1 MKIFKKTFLIL
12 ICMCCLLISMIQ
24 IEVNAFANVT
34 INNGKVTLNSTNSNG
49 ETISSDDAK
58 STIIEKYKGLVTF
71 FGGLGTITFVAIF
84 IKHFIE
90 LGMKAANP
98 MERKQITSGLIWSG
112 IAAGCLGSVTM
123 LFGLAYN
130 VFK

>member
-58 STIIEKYKGLVTF
+58 STIIEKYKDLVTF